1 MILHKYDLLLW
12 SDNQETDQGSFGIE
26 VMLWKINETAIKCMF
41 SGEIF
46 FLWNDGYFLIAWSP
60 GILCNRLHLIIQI
73 NVSSLFT
80 KKIWLWYYK
89 YFFQPV
95 AAGSGIPQIK
105 CYLNGVLVPH
115 VVRIKVK
122 NCDHFKIFW
131 CYFFCQ
137 RTFFSHTVNQYM

>member
-41 SGEIF
+41 SGEIYF
-46 FLWNDGYFLIAWSP
+46 FLKRWLFSHCLVSWSP
-60 GILCNRLHLIIQI
+60 SQI

-131 CYFFCQ
+131 CYFFC
-137 RTFFSHTVNQYM
+137 

>member
-1 MILHKYDLLLW
+1 MSVFRRDIFLL
-12 SDNQETDQGSFGIE
+12 N
-26 VMLWKINETAIKCMF
+26 
-41 SGEIF
+41 
-46 FLWNDGYFLIAWSP
+46 Y
-60 GILCNRLHLIIQI
+60 GILCNRLHLKLHFLLIIQI

-131 CYFFCQ
+131 CYFLCQ
-137 RTFFSHTVNQYM
+137 RTFFLILSINTCNLKVKNFQLDKAPDFYSILLDS

>member
-1 MILHKYDLLLW
+1 MYVFRRDIFLL
-12 SDNQETDQGSFGIE
+12 N
-26 VMLWKINETAIKCMF
+26 N
-41 SGEIF
+41 
-46 FLWNDGYFLIAWSP
+46 GYFLIAWSP
-60 GILCNRLHLIIQI
+60 GILCNRRHLIIQI

-137 RTFFSHTVNQYM
+137 RTFFSAILSINTCNFKVKNFQLDKAPDFYSILLDS

>member
-1 MILHKYDLLLW
+1 MKQPL
-12 SDNQETDQGSFGIE
+12 NVCFQERY
-26 VMLWKINETAIKCMF
+26 
-41 SGEIF
+41 F
-46 FLWNDGYFLIAWSP
+46 FLKWWLFSHCLVSWSP
-60 GILCNRLHLIIQI
+60 SQI

-131 CYFFCQ
+131 CFFFCQ
-137 RTFFSHTVNQYM
+137 RTFFSCTVNQYINTCNLKVKNFQLDKAPDFYSILLDS

>member
-1 MILHKYDLLLW
+1 MYVFRRDIFLL
-12 SDNQETDQGSFGIE
+12 
-26 VMLWKINETAIKCMF
+26 
-41 SGEIF
+41 
-46 FLWNDGYFLIAWSP
+46 NDGYFLIAWSP

-137 RTFFSHTVNQYM
+137 NFFFSYCQSIHVIWKWRIFSWTRLQTFTAFF